1 MNECKFSTSA
11 LVDYLEKRQK
21 DSSMPLPP
29 ELAEHMRN
37 CPACARI
44 VAEESMAIAFIRLFR
59 GRLQKEVA
67 TGTYQADRPSAV
79 VPGQIWRFFFG
90 PDKQSDFC
98 LITSNPFKASADL
111 DSAVRIAPLF
121 LSPRREETDGSDLIV
136 SSQSNPLGVPLLV
149 EYWNER
155 PLLCRQ
161 LMEYAGE
168 LEPVVMESFSRLLA
182 ADSPEPAN
190 SRIRVFRQHEI
201 ARAATFSEE
210 AFNGLLASEA
220 NPAPEEE
227 WLFNGIRVIYHRLRK
242 TLKEI
247 SPIAHEEVRYSLRHR
262 EPTAIY
268 AATKT
273 LPKENLDKLYQL
285 LCAFLKDRPDFPVR
299 IRQTANHSLKLVNFE
314 KKDFWLTLQT
324 SDGNIVET
332 ASSGGECLIRLDDP
346 PAALDYSIITAIIF
360 KEK

>member
-1 MNECKFSTSA
+1 MNECKFSTTA

-21 DSSMPLPP
+21 DASMPLPP
-29 ELAEHMRN
+29 ELAEHMRV

-44 VAEESMAIAFIRLFR
+44 VAEEHMAVAFIKLFR
-59 GRLQKEVA
+59 GRKQKEVPA
-67 TGTYQADRPSAV
+67 TGLVTKPSV
-79 VPGQIWRFFFG
+79 VIPGQIWRFFFG

-98 LITSNPFKASADL
+98 LITSHPFKASADL

-121 LSPRREETDGSDLIV
+121 LSPRHEETDAGDLIV

-182 ADSPEPAN
+182 ADGPEPAN

-227 WLFNGIRVIYHRLRK
+227 DRK
-242 TLKEI
+242 
-247 SPIAHEEVRYSLRHR
+247 SV
-262 EPTAIY
+262 
-268 AATKT
+268 
-273 LPKENLDKLYQL
+273 
-285 LCAFLKDRPDFPVR
+285 V
-299 IRQTANHSLKLVNFE
+299 
-314 KKDFWLTLQT
+314 
-324 SDGNIVET
+324 
-332 ASSGGECLIRLDDP
+332 
-346 PAALDYSIITAIIF
+346 
-360 KEK
+360 